1 MHLCIKCPTS
11 YVNGSFVPL
20 YFLFPSVQCLN
31 ALDVV
36 LVKFEAI
43 SEGSVEGR
51 HDGTPHV
58 GVGQPQRVAQLVRGR
73 HQQVGPG
80 LEVVRPPLV
89 VIEVDIS
96 AVDGEEGVGEGAAPP
111 VEVVLVAVSPLL
123 EPDLDV
129 NFARGFPREL
139 EVGGVCPDAERG
151 GDDPVGG
158 AAAEPAGVLG
168 HAVGQRARL
177 PPRPVQREPLP
188 PPPHGARLGGVRV
201 RVAAPRQPDDLLGLL
216 VQVTRGQQTREVL
229 QLTDRRRK
237 I

>member
-1 MHLCIKCPTS
+1 MAE
-11 YVNGSFVPL
+11 FV
-20 YFLFPSVQCLN
+20 
-31 ALDVV
+31 
-36 LVKFEAI
+36 
-43 SEGSVEGR
+43 GR
-51 HDGTPHV
+51 
-58 GVGQPQRVAQLVRGR
+58 RLE
-73 HQQVGPG
+73 QVGP
-80 LEVVRPPLV
+80 LEVVLGPELGV
-89 VIEVDIS
+89 VKVGVA

-139 EVGGVCPDAERG
+139 EVGGFCPDAERG

-177 PPRPVQREPLP
+177 PPRPVQREPFP

-229 QLTDRRRK
+229 QLTERRK
-237 I
+237 KI